1 MDASSM
7 LTSLAPELGFGGVA
21 GAVVGYASK
30 KVTKLVALAL
40 GLGFIAIQGLV
51 YLQVITVDWHAVQ
64 TGAEHVWKD
73 PQGVTLATR
82 AWQVLSAN
90 LPFGAAFAAGFGVGF
105 KLG

>member
-1 MDASSM
+1 MDAATLLKGM
-7 LTSLAPELGFGGVA
+7 APELGFGGVA

-40 GLGFIAIQGLV
+40 GLVFIAIQALV
-51 YLQVITVDWHAVQ
+51 YLQVVTVDWGAVQ
-64 TGAEHVWKD
+64 AGAEKVWTD
-73 PQGVTLATR
+73 PQGHTLAER

-90 LPFGAAFAAGFGVGF
+90 LPFGAGFATGFAIGF

>member
-1 MDASSM
+1 MDAPAM

-21 GAVVGYASK
+21 GVVVGYASK

-40 GLGFIAIQGLV
+40 GLMFIAIQGLV
-51 YLQVITVDWHAVQ
+51 YLHLITVDWHAVQ
-64 TGAEHVWKD
+64 TGAEHVWTD
-73 PQGVTLATR
+73 PRGVTLATR
-82 AWQVLSAN
+82 AWNVLSAN